1 MGKDSKKKVLG
12 GIGGAIVAILIL
24 SAFTVG
30 MSVTISPSDA
40 AIETSGF
47 KKLLEELVV
56 PVLLG
61 IIVVGVGMAFLPFRR
76 SQSDIPA
83 FFRAHFFVPV
93 LFALWFLG
101 GLLFPFS
108 PHQLT
113 RTMPDFLLGAN
124 DWGTGNIYTYTK
136 LADWLGLLAGCAA
149 CADLADDRMLIAHG
163 VAKRLRICRPHLLAA
178 AVLHLGMSL
187 CSDHA
192 LATDLLF
199 LFAWLLVG
207 FFSISF
213 LQSLSEKSRNRF
225 AIFLAWLIA
234 FGWLFVPVARFRP

>member
-1 MGKDSKKKVLG
+1 MGKNNRKKVLG
-12 GIGGAIVAILIL
+12 GIGIAIVAILVL
-24 SAFTVG
+24 AAFTVG
-30 MSVTISPSDA
+30 ISVTISPSDE
-40 AIETSGF
+40 AIETNGF

-56 PVLLG
+56 VVLLG
-61 IIVVGVGMAFLPFRR
+61 IVVVGVGMAFLPFRR

-83 FFRAHFFVPV
+83 FFRAYFFVPV
-93 LFALWFLG
+93 LFALWFFG

-124 DWGTGNIYTYTK
+124 DWGVGNIYTYTK

-178 AVLHLGMSL
+178 AILHFGMAL
-187 CSDHA
+187 CSGHA

-213 LQSLSEKSRNRF
+213 LQSLFEKSRNRL